1 MINIEHEIFLP
12 GKNRIFMKNIFTT
25 HYYDA
30 SKISH
35 SNQLEGLEL
44 ADFIRRV
51 VALII
56 DLFVLIIILYV
67 TGTILDYIGLID
79 FGLKIGINS
88 GEANGIVPEINNGIQ
103 VNVPEF
109 LKIIFKLSIPVLY
122 FGLIT
127 YFSNGY
133 TLGKRIFRIRII
145 STNHKHLTLWHSIER
160 SLGYYASS
168 LEFGFGFL
176 QYFIDYNRRT
186 VHDRIAETI
195 VIKVKKPGKT
205 SQITIP
211 ANPITNKTE

>member
-1 MINIEHEIFLP
+1 
-12 GKNRIFMKNIFTT
+12 MKNIFAT
-25 HYYDA
+25 HYYDT
-30 SKISH
+30 SKIMH

-44 ADFIRRV
+44 AGFTRRFF
-51 VALII
+51 ALLI

-67 TGTILDYIGLID
+67 IGTILDYFGLIN
-79 FGLKIGINS
+79 FGLKIGIS
-88 GEANGIVPEINNGIQ
+88 SDKTINNIPSINNNSHI
-103 VNVPEF
+103 NVPEY
-109 LKIIFKLSIPVLY
+109 LKIIFKLLIPVLY

-127 YFSNGY
+127 CCTNGY
-133 TLGKRIFRIRII
+133 TIGKRIFRIRIV

-195 VIKVKKPGKT
+195 VIKVKKTGK
-205 SQITIP
+205 P
-211 ANPITNKTE
+211 

>member
-1 MINIEHEIFLP
+1 
-12 GKNRIFMKNIFTT
+12 MKNIFAP
-25 HYYDA
+25 HYYDT
-30 SKISH
+30 SKIMH

-44 ADFIRRV
+44 ADFTRRFI
-51 VALII
+51 ALLI

-67 TGTILDYIGLID
+67 IGTILDYFGLIN
-79 FGLKIGINS
+79 FGLKIGIIS
-88 GEANGIVPEINNGIQ
+88 SKTINNIPKI
-103 VNVPEF
+103 NNDTHIYIPEY
-109 LKIIFKLSIPVLY
+109 LKIIFKLLIPVLY

-127 YFSNGY
+127 CFTNGY
-133 TLGKRIFRIRII
+133 TFGKRIFRIRIV

-195 VIKVKKPGKT
+195 VIKVKKSGKT
-205 SQITIP
+205 NEIASPSNLITD
-211 ANPITNKTE
+211 ITE